1 MPSLTQFRNSF
12 TTDFARPKLFDV
24 TLTPPTGLQNY
35 IKTARNLTFR
45 CESTQFPSRTFATTE
60 QKFGSNPTEKHAYHT
75 TYNDIEM
82 SFIVSEDMSEKKF
95 FDAWMNLINPT
106 ASFDFNYRDDYITDF
121 YVFQYDGSQTVRT
134 YSIAL
139 IDAFP
144 ISVNQLDLDWSNDN
158 IHKLSVTFAYRYWKN
173 LDAEATANEILAN
186 ISEEPQVVY
195 SEDGQSFVN
204 PRLQPNL
211 DQYNAS
217 FGGLGSKDPEKA
229 IPLGRWNVLS
239 QQDKTNFTNAGFY
252 PSNIA
257 EE

>member
-1 MPSLTQFRNSF
+1 MPSLTQFRDSF
-12 TTDFARPKLFDV
+12 ATDIARPKFFDV
-24 TLTPPTGLQNY
+24 TLTPPVGLQDY

-45 CESTQFPSRTFATTE
+45 CESTQFPSRTFATTD

-121 YVFQYDGSQTVRT
+121 YVFQYDGTQAVKT

-144 ISVNQLDLDWSNDN
+144 VSVNQLDLDWSNDN
-158 IHKLSVTFAYRYWKN
+158 FHKLSVTFAYRYWKN
-173 LDAEATANEILAN
+173 IDIEENSKQILSN
-186 ISEEPQVVY
+186 ISDDPEIIH
-195 SEDGQSFVN
+195 SEDGQTYPN
-204 PRLQPNL
+204 TRINRL
-211 DQYNAS
+211 DEYNAKW
-217 FGGLGSKDPEKA
+217 GAKDPQKA
-229 IPLGRWNVLS
+229 VPLGQWNLLS
-239 QQDKTNFTNAGFY
+239 ENQKASLQGAGRY
-252 PSNIA
+252 PAPWA

>member
-1 MPSLTQFRNSF
+1 MPSLSQFRDSF
-12 TTDFARPKLFDV
+12 TLDIARPKLFDV
-24 TLTPPTGLQNY
+24 TLTPPSGLQNY
-35 IKTARNLTFR
+35 SKIARNLTFR

-60 QKFGSNPTEKHAYHT
+60 QRFGSNPTEKHAYHT

-121 YVFQYDGSQTVRT
+121 YVFQYDGSLAVRT

-144 ISVNQLDLDWSNDN
+144 VSVNQLDLDWSNDN
-158 IHKLSVTFAYRYWKN
+158 FHKLSVTFAYRYWKN
-173 LDAEATANEILAN
+173 IGVEDQAKEELSN
-186 ISEEPQVVY
+186 ISQEPQTIY
-195 SEDGQSFVN
+195 SEDGQTFTN
-204 PRLQPNL
+204 TRINQL

-217 FGGLGSKDPEKA
+217 FGGVGAKDPEKA

-239 QQDKTNFTNAGFY
+239 QRDKTNYTDAGFY

>member
-1 MPSLTQFRNSF
+1 MPSITQFRNSF
-12 TTDFARPKLFDV
+12 TSDIARPKLFDV
-24 TLTPPTGLQNY
+24 TLTPPTGLQDY

-121 YVFQYDGSQTVRT
+121 YVFQYDGTQTVRT

-139 IDAFP
+139 LDAFP

-158 IHKLSVTFAYRYWKN
+158 FHKLSVTFAYRYWKN
-173 LDAEATANEILAN
+173 IGAEDQAKETFVVADN
-186 ISEEPQVVY
+186 ISSTDQTTY
-195 SEDGQSFVN
+195 SEDGPNSVQDRKN
-204 PRLQPNL
+204 QPNY
-211 DQYNAS
+211 QY
-217 FGGLGSKDPEKA
+217 
-229 IPLGRWNVLS
+229 VL
-239 QQDKTNFTNAGFY
+239 QQERE
-252 PSNIA
+252 A
-257 EE
+257 EAEQRGADL